1 MMLFIFLSLV
11 VVYTRV
17 GPKTNLGLYTKGGL
31 QHCDAV
37 RPYTLTNF
45 LLSLPPGWKALTNQ
59 RLTFV
64 SYFDQVASPI
74 PVPLKPGPAPR
85 AHSPKHCGQ
94 GVDSSVW
101 RSFVN
106 SAGPGLFG
114 VGDCG
119 EHTELARLQ
128 SGALA
133 ATASETA
140 PKKGES
146 AEVEDVSAGVCQ

>member
-17 GPKTNLGLYTKGGL
+17 GPKTNLGLHTKGGL
-31 QHCDAV
+31 QHYDAV

-74 PVPLKPGPAPR
+74 PVTLKPGPAPR

-106 SAGPGLFG
+106 SRALGFSGL
-114 VGDCG
+114 
-119 EHTELARLQ
+119 
-128 SGALA
+128 
-133 ATASETA
+133 ATAASTLNWPVFNPA
-140 PKKGES
+140 L
-146 AEVEDVSAGVCQ
+146 